1 VIIALKIARGK
12 LMVCNESLPRSV
24 LAFIVFLFFIITIEA
39 KKIFSWRRDLH
50 QQLFST
56 MGAAYLKGFLGGFL
70 FGIPPVKI
78 SSYSRHYFPPSLW
91 HYWDAKAQ
99 VWE

>member
-1 VIIALKIARGK
+1 
-12 LMVCNESLPRSV
+12 
-24 LAFIVFLFFIITIEA
+24 
-39 KKIFSWRRDLH
+39 
-50 QQLFST
+50 